1 MRLKGLGDFEM
12 TRAGVVLNTDLQEG
26 VPGKMSLQ
34 HTKGLASYWFYD
46 PEVLDITGQVPVRV
60 FLKF

>member
-1 MRLKGLGDFEM
+1 
-12 TRAGVVLNTDLQEG
+12 
-26 VPGKMSLQ
+26 MSLQ

-46 PEVLDITGQVPVRV
+46 PEVLDITGKVPVRV